1 MTENRQIIR
10 LHINLYQR
18 MWLKEISSQMTKNCL
33 EFKLYKMMKTTNPT
47 TQINRRPNT
56 QNKYQDCKNNSTV
69 NKSNKKPKHNNIT
82 IA

>member
-1 MTENRQIIR
+1 
-10 LHINLYQR
+10 
-18 MWLKEISSQMTKNCL
+18 
-33 EFKLYKMMKTTNPT
+33 MKTTNPT

-82 IA
+82 IAWEINLTKYAHKMRILKKRLECSKDVTNNNHS